1 MACHEVPSSTKIK
14 VKQRSVIVGIIGN
27 PNVGKSALFNKLTK
41 GKAWVGN
48 WPGVTVEKKIGKVNL
63 GEASVEIVDL
73 PGIYGLTAHSQDEII
88 ARKFL
93 VEEKPEIVI
102 QVANAVNLER
112 NLYLTIQLL
121 EMNLKLIIALNMVD
135 LAEREG
141 VEIDIHGLI
150 NELKIPIIPVV
161 AIKGVGI
168 NRLIETMIE
177 QIDKPTVSFKLDYG
191 EEIEEAIEKI
201 SKIID
206 SSMRKLDLRVDS
218 RWLAIRLL
226 EDDNDVVEKLKSRG
240 LESVIRESKRIKDEL
255 EARFNKSVEVL
266 MIEKRYHY
274 ILSLSK
280 KYIKRK
286 QARESL
292 TIFTNKLDKVLTHPI
307 IGLMIF
313 VSMLYLLFKLSF
325 DIVTPLTGLIE
336 TFFSHYVYNLFK
348 TSLLPEIISS
358 LLADAV
364 LNGVGIVLIFIPNL
378 LFLFL
383 GISFLEDTGYLA
395 RVAFLFDKWM
405 SKLGLSGRAVIPLLI
420 GFGCNVP
427 AIMSTRVLGTDRDRR
442 LTVFMIPFMS
452 CSARLPIYL
461 LFTLAFF
468 KENQIIVILS
478 IYFIGVV
485 TAIITAILFN
495 NLLFKGQTVGYVMD
509 MPPYLVPSAIS
520 VLIKSWERVKS
531 FLIRAGTIIVSL
543 MVVIWVLSI
552 TGPEGYLGAEALSN
566 PELLSRSWIALF
578 SKLLEPLFKPFNW
591 DWRITASLMF
601 GFIAKE
607 VVVSSLAVLYGA
619 GEQGLPSVL
628 LSSFTPLTAYSLMAF
643 TLLYTPCMAT
653 VATIKTEIGLKYTLL
668 IVSYQLIIA
677 YTITCVILLIGGLIT

>member
-168 NRLIETMIE
+168 NQLIETMIE

-226 EDDNDVVEKLKSRG
+226 EDDNDVVEQLKSRG

-566 PELLSRSWIALF
+566 PELLSRSWIVLF

>member
-1 MACHEVPSSTKIK
+1 MACHEASTSTKIK
-14 VKQRSVIVGIIGN
+14 VKQQSITVGIIGN

-41 GKAWVGN
+41 GKAWVAN
-48 WPGVTVEKKIGKVNL
+48 WPGVTVEKKIGKINL
-63 GEASVEIVDL
+63 GETSFEIVDL
-73 PGIYGLTAHSQDEII
+73 PGIYGLTAYSQDEII

-93 VEEKPEIVI
+93 IEERPEIVI

-121 EMNLKLIIALNMVD
+121 EMNLKLIIALNMID
-135 LAEREG
+135 LAEKEG

-161 AIKGVGI
+161 AIKEVGI
-168 NRLIETMIE
+168 NQLLETMIE
-177 QIDKPTVSFKLDYG
+177 QIDRPTVSFKLDYG

-206 SSMRKLDLRVDS
+206 SFMGKLDLGIDS

-226 EDDNDVVEKLKSRG
+226 ENDNDVVEQFRSRG
-240 LESVIRESKRIKDEL
+240 LEEVIRESRRIKDEL
-255 EARFNKSVEVL
+255 EARFNKSIEVL

-286 QARESL
+286 PARESL
-292 TIFTNKLDKVLTHPI
+292 TIFTNKLDRVLTHPI
-307 IGLMIF
+307 IGLMVFIS
-313 VSMLYLLFKLSF
+313 VLYLLFKLSF
-325 DIVTPLTGLIE
+325 DIVAPLTRLIE
-336 TFFSHYVYNLFK
+336 IFFSHYIYNLIK
-348 TSLLPEIISS
+348 TSFLPDIISS
-358 LLADAV
+358 LLADAI

-395 RVAFLFDKWM
+395 RAAFLFDKWM
-405 SKLGLSGRAVIPLLI
+405 NKLGLSGRAVIPLLI

-427 AIMSTRVLGTDRDRR
+427 AIMSTRTLGTDRDRR
-442 LTVFMIPFMS
+442 LAVFMIPFMS

-478 IYFIGVV
+478 MYFIGVV
-485 TAIITAILFN
+485 IAIITAILFN

-509 MPPYLVPSAIS
+509 MPPYLIPSAMN
-520 VLIKSWERVKS
+520 VFIKSWERVKS

-552 TGPEGYLGAEALSN
+552 TGPEGYLGSEALSV
-566 PELLSRSWIALF
+566 PELLSRSWIASF

-591 DWRITASLMF
+591 DWRIIASLMF

-607 VVVSSLAVLYGA
+607 VVISSLAVLYSA

-653 VATIKTEIGLKYTLL
+653 AATIKTEIGLRYTLL

-677 YTITCVILLIGGLIT
+677 YTITYAILLIGGLII

>member
-1 MACHEVPSSTKIK
+1 MACHEALSSTKIK

-41 GKAWVGN
+41 GRAWVAN

-63 GEASVEIVDL
+63 GEASVKIVDL
-73 PGIYGLTAHSQDEII
+73 PGIYGLTAHSEDEII

-93 VEEKPEIVI
+93 LQEKPEIVI

-135 LAEREG
+135 LAEKEG

-150 NELKIPIIPVV
+150 NELKIPIIPIV

-168 NRLIETMIE
+168 EQLVETMIE
-177 QIDKPTVSFKLDYG
+177 QIGKPAASFKLDYG

-206 SSMRKLDLRVDS
+206 SSMRKLDLGVDS

-226 EDDNDVVEKLKSRG
+226 EDDNDVIEQLKSRG
-240 LESVIRESKRIKDEL
+240 LENVIRESKHIKDEL

-274 ILSLSK
+274 ILSLSR
-280 KYIKRK
+280 KYIKRRPD
-286 QARESL
+286 RESL
-292 TIFTNKLDKVLTHPI
+292 TFFTNKLDKVLTHPI

-313 VSMLYLLFKLSF
+313 VSILYLLFKLSF
-325 DIVTPLTGLIE
+325 DVVTPLTGLIE
-336 TFFSHYVYNLFK
+336 VFFSHYVYNLFK
-348 TSLLPEIISS
+348 TSVLPEIISS

-395 RVAFLFDKWM
+395 RVAFLFDKWTN
-405 SKLGLSGRAVIPLLI
+405 KLGLSGRAVVPLLI
-420 GFGCNVP
+420 GLGCNVP
-427 AIMSTRVLGTDRDRR
+427 AIMSTRTLGADRDRR
-442 LTVFMIPFMS
+442 LAVLMIPFMS

-461 LFTLAFF
+461 LFTLVFF
-468 KENQIIVILS
+468 KENQIMIILS
-478 IYFIGVV
+478 MYFIGVV

-495 NLLFKGQTVGYVMD
+495 NLLFKGQTVGYVMN
-509 MPPYLVPSAIS
+509 MPPYLVPSAMS
-520 VLIKSWERVKS
+520 VLVKSWERVKS
-531 FLIRAGTIIVSL
+531 FLIRAGTIIVLL

-552 TGPEGYLGAEALSN
+552 TGPEGYLGAEALSD
-566 PELLSRSWIALF
+566 PELLSRSWIASF
-578 SKLLEPLFKPFNW
+578 SKLLEPLFKPLNW
-591 DWRITASLMF
+591 DWRIIASLMF

-653 VATIKTEIGLKYTLL
+653 AAAIRTEIGLKYTLI

-677 YTITCVILLIGGLIT
+677 YTITYVILLIGEVII

>member
-1 MACHEVPSSTKIK
+1 MACHEVPSNTKIK

-48 WPGVTVEKKIGKVNL
+48 WPGVTVEKKIGKINL

-93 VEEKPEIVI
+93 LEEKPEIVI

-135 LAEREG
+135 LAEEEG

-150 NELKIPIIPVV
+150 NELKIPIIPIV

-168 NRLIETMIE
+168 NQLIETMIE
-177 QIDKPTVSFKLDYG
+177 QIDKPIPSFKLDYG

-201 SKIID
+201 SKLIG
-206 SSMRKLDLRVDS
+206 SSMRKLDFEVDS

-226 EDDNDVVEKLKSRG
+226 EDDNDVVEQLKSRG
-240 LESVIRESKRIKDEL
+240 LESIIRESKRIKDEL

-280 KYIKRK
+280 KYVKRGP
-286 QARESL
+286 ARKSL
-292 TIFTNKLDKVLTHPI
+292 TIFTNKLDEVLTHPI

-325 DIVTPLTGLIE
+325 DIVTPLTELIE
-336 TFFSHYVYNLFK
+336 IFFSHYVYNLFK
-348 TSLLPEIISS
+348 TSFLPEIISS

-364 LNGVGIVLIFIPNL
+364 LNGVSVVLIFIPNL

-405 SKLGLSGRAVIPLLI
+405 NKLGLSGRAVIPLLI

-442 LTVFMIPFMS
+442 LAVSMIPFMS

-461 LFTLAFF
+461 LFTLIFF

-478 IYFIGVV
+478 MYFVGVV

-495 NLLFKGQTVGYVMD
+495 NLLFKSQTVGYVMD

-543 MVVIWVLSI
+543 MVVIWFLSI

-566 PELLSRSWIALF
+566 PELLSRSWIASF

-591 DWRITASLMF
+591 DWRIIASLIF

-607 VVVSSLAVLYGA
+607 VVVSLLAVLYSA
-619 GEQGLPSVL
+619 GEQGLSSVL
-628 LSSFTPLTAYSLMAF
+628 LSSFTPLTAYSLMTF

-653 VATIKTEIGLKYTLL
+653 VATIKTEIGLRHTLL

-677 YTITCVILLIGGLIT
+677 YTVTYAILLIGGLII

>member
-1 MACHEVPSSTKIK
+1 MKNEE
-14 VKQRSVIVGIIGN
+14 
-27 PNVGKSALFNKLTK
+27 LFEKLNKL
-41 GKAWVGN
+41 
-48 WPGVTVEKKIGKVNL
+48 KV
-63 GEASVEIVDL
+63 
-73 PGIYGLTAHSQDEII
+73 
-88 ARKFL
+88 
-93 VEEKPEIVI
+93 
-102 QVANAVNLER
+102 
-112 NLYLTIQLL
+112 
-121 EMNLKLIIALNMVD
+121 
-135 LAEREG
+135 
-141 VEIDIHGLI
+141 
-150 NELKIPIIPVV
+150 
-161 AIKGVGI
+161 
-168 NRLIETMIE
+168 
-177 QIDKPTVSFKLDYG
+177 
-191 EEIEEAIEKI
+191 EEAIEKI

-427 AIMSTRVLGTDRDRR
+427 ATMSTRVLGTDRDRR

-643 TLLYTPCMAT
+643 TVLYTPCMAT

>member
-1 MACHEVPSSTKIK
+1 MACHEASSSTKIK
-14 VKQRSVIVGIIGN
+14 VKQRSVMVGIIGN

-41 GKAWVGN
+41 GRAWVAN

-63 GEASVEIVDL
+63 GEASVKIVDL

-93 VEEKPEIVI
+93 LQEKPEIVI
-102 QVANAVNLER
+102 QVADAVNLER

-121 EMNLKLIIALNMVD
+121 EMNPKLIIALNMVD
-135 LAEREG
+135 LAEKEG

-150 NELKIPIIPVV
+150 DELKIPIIPIV

-168 NRLIETMIE
+168 NQLIETMIE
-177 QIDKPTVSFKLDYG
+177 QIGKPAASFKLDYG
-191 EEIEEAIEKI
+191 KEIEEAIEKI

-206 SSMRKLDLRVDS
+206 SSMRKLDFGVDS

-226 EDDNDVVEKLKSRG
+226 EDDNDVIEQLKSRG
-240 LESVIRESKRIKDEL
+240 LENVIRESKHIKDEL
-255 EARFNKSVEVL
+255 EARFNKSIEVL

-274 ILSLSK
+274 ILSLSR
-280 KYIKRK
+280 KYIKRRPD
-286 QARESL
+286 RESL
-292 TIFTNKLDKVLTHPI
+292 TFFTNKLDKVLTHPI
-307 IGLMIF
+307 IGPMIF
-313 VSMLYLLFKLSF
+313 ISVLYLLFKLSF
-325 DIVTPLTGLIE
+325 DAITPLTGLIE
-336 TFFSHYVYNLFK
+336 AFFFHYVYNLFK
-348 TSLLPEIISS
+348 TSFLPEIISS

-364 LNGVGIVLIFIPNL
+364 LNGVGIVLTFIPNL
-378 LFLFL
+378 LLLFL
-383 GISFLEDTGYLA
+383 GISFLEDTGYMA

-405 SKLGLSGRAVIPLLI
+405 NKLGLSGRAVVPLLI

-427 AIMSTRVLGTDRDRR
+427 AIMSTRTLGDDRERR
-442 LTVFMIPFMS
+442 LTVLIIPFMS

-461 LFTLAFF
+461 LFTLVFF
-468 KENQIIVILS
+468 KENQIMIILS
-478 IYFIGVV
+478 MYFIGVV

-495 NLLFKGQTVGYVMD
+495 NLLFKGQTDGYVMN
-509 MPPYLVPSAIS
+509 MPPYLVPSAMS
-520 VLIKSWERVKS
+520 VLVKSWERVKW
-531 FLIRAGTIIVSL
+531 FLIRAGTIIVLL

-552 TGPEGYLGAEALSN
+552 TGPEGCLGTEALSN
-566 PELLSRSWIALF
+566 PELLSRSWIASF
-578 SKLLEPLFKPFNW
+578 SKLLEPLFKPLNW
-591 DWRITASLMF
+591 DWRIISSLMF

-607 VVVSSLAVLYGA
+607 VVISSLAVLYGA

-653 VATIKTEIGLKYTLL
+653 VATIKTEIGLKYILL

-677 YTITCVILLIGGLIT
+677 YTVTYAILLIGGLII

>member
-1 MACHEVPSSTKIK
+1 MTCHEKASSTKINI
-14 VKQRSVIVGIIGN
+14 KQPSIKVGIIGN
-27 PNVGKSALFNKLTK
+27 PNVGKSALFNKVTK

-48 WPGVTVEKKIGKVNL
+48 WPGVTVEKKVGKINL
-63 GEASVEIVDL
+63 GEVNVEIVDL
-73 PGIYGLTAHSQDEII
+73 PGIYGLTAHSQDEVI

-93 VEEKPEIVI
+93 LEEKPEIVI
-102 QVANAVNLER
+102 QVVNAVNLER

-121 EMNLKLIIALNMVD
+121 EMGLKLTIALNMVD
-135 LAEREG
+135 LAEKEG
-141 VEIDIHGLI
+141 VEIDINGLM
-150 NELKIPIIPVV
+150 NELKVPVIPVV
-161 AIKGVGI
+161 AIKEVGI
-168 NRLIETMIE
+168 NQLTKTVIE
-177 QIDKPTVSFKLDYG
+177 QIDKPTPSFKLDYG
-191 EEIEEAIEKI
+191 VEIEEAIEKI
-201 SKIID
+201 RKIID
-206 SSMRKLDLRVDS
+206 SSMKKLDLRIDS

-226 EDDNDVVEKLKSRG
+226 EEDNDIVERLKNLG
-240 LESVIRESKRIKDEL
+240 LEYIIRESRRIREEL
-255 EARFNKSVEVL
+255 EARFNKSIEVL

-286 QARESL
+286 TTKGTL
-292 TIFTNKLDKVLTHPI
+292 TTFTYKLDKVLTHPI
-307 IGLMIF
+307 MGLMIF
-313 VSMLYLLFKLSF
+313 ISTLYLLFKLSF
-325 DIVTPLTGLIE
+325 DIATPLTELIE
-336 TFFSHYVYNLFK
+336 TFFSSNVYNFFK
-348 TSLLPEIISS
+348 TLFLPEIVSS
-358 LLADAV
+358 LLSDAV

-405 SKLGLSGRAVIPLLI
+405 NKVGLSGRAVIPLLI

-427 AIMSTRVLGTDRDRR
+427 AIMSTRTLGTDRDRG
-442 LTVFMIPFMS
+442 LAVSMIPFIS

-468 KENQIIVILS
+468 KESQIMVILS
-478 IYFIGVV
+478 MYLLGVV
-485 TAIITAILFN
+485 IAIFTAILFN
-495 NLLFKGQTVGYVMD
+495 KLLFKRQSVGYVMD
-509 MPPYLVPSAIS
+509 MPPYLTPSAMNI
-520 VLIKSWERVKS
+520 LIKSWERVKS

-543 MVVIWVLSI
+543 MVVIWVLSV

-566 PELLSRSWIALF
+566 PELLSRSWIAFF
-578 SKLLEPLFKPFNW
+578 SKLLQPLFEPFNW
-591 DWRITASLMF
+591 DWRIIASLIF

-619 GEQGLPSVL
+619 GEQGLSTVL

-653 VATIKTEIGLKYTLL
+653 AATIKTEIGLRYTLL

-677 YTITCVILLIGGLIT
+677 YTVTYAILLIGGSLT